1 MSGPRPITITKYVR
15 GPGCHKWLP
24 HWFRDT
30 CVFWATVAGV
40 SDVWIDLMGERDG
53 WSRVMDNKVTLDL
66 CFILTPVLQ
75 EKSNLHS
82 LDSVSITLRAEQQ
95 IQNMHDDVFIAD
107 LMNFCDCKLYRKN
120 NIALKTLWN
129 RGNSPNVKLRYTC
142 VPLKRLT
149 NGHILVV

>member
-1 MSGPRPITITKYVR
+1 
-15 GPGCHKWLP
+15 
-24 HWFRDT
+24 
-30 CVFWATVAGV
+30 
-40 SDVWIDLMGERDG
+40 MGERDG

-107 LMNFCDCKLYRKN
+107 LMNF
-120 NIALKTLWN
+120 
-129 RGNSPNVKLRYTC
+129 
-142 VPLKRLT
+142 
-149 NGHILVV
+149 